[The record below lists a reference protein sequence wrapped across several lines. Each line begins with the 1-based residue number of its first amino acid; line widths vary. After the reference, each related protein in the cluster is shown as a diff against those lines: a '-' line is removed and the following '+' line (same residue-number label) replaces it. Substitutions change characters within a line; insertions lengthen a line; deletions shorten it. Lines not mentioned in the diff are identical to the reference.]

1 MCHPPR
7 LQIGMAGGAIGA
19 VGAVKEVLGPHF
31 GAGKVTVLRKPYGT
45 SLWNHLDDG
54 MKVGREVDILF
65 TG

>member
-1 MCHPPR
+1 
-7 LQIGMAGGAIGA
+7 MAGGAIGA